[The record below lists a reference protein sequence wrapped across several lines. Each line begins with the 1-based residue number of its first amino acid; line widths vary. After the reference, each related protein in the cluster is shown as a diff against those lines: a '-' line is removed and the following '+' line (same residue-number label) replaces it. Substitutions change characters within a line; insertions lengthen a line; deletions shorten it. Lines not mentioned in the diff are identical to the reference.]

1 MIILVGSRTHL
12 NDRAYQI
19 GGLPLDPFLVTAAPF
34 FLRMDPE
41 HQFRDANAEGNP
53 EGNTV
58 ESREL
63 LVTVG
68 EKEEELELHI
78 YATTFVRPLPIQG
91 LMGRMGS
98 RDCVWN

>member
-1 MIILVGSRTHL
+1 MIIALGSRTHL
-12 NDRAYQI
+12 NDRANQI

-41 HQFRDANAEGNP
+41 HQFRDVDAEGNA
-53 EGNTV
+53 V

-78 YATTFVRPLPIQG
+78 YATTFVRPLSMQG

-98 RDCVWN
+98 RDCVWS